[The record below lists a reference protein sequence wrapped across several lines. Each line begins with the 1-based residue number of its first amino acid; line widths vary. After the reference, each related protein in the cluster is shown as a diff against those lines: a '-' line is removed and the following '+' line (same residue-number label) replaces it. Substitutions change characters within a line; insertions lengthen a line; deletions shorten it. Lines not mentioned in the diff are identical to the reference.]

1 MSEPEHLLMVE
12 GISCHFGGLAALS
25 DVSVRA
31 AQGRIT
37 GVIGPNGAGK
47 TTLFNVVSGA
57 LRPTKGRVLF
67 KGQRIDGRKPHQ
79 IARLGLA
86 RTFQIPQ
93 AFPTLTV
100 GQTLRLALRH
110 STTGNKRYGDESD
123 IAELVGLTDKLDAL
137 PSEITAADLHAL
149 EVAKVLAVAAE
160 LILLDEVFAGL
171 TPTEIDRM
179 VALIRQVRAR
189 GTTVLMIEHRMRAV
203 MALCEEVYVLVFGR
217 LIASGTPAE
226 VTRHPEVVQ
235 AYLGS
240 KARRDA

>member
-1 MSEPEHLLMVE
+1 MNEAEHLLMVE
-12 GISCHFGGLAALS
+12 EVSCHFGGLAALS
-25 DVSVRA
+25 GVSVRA

-100 GQTLRLALRH
+100 CQTLRLALRP
-110 STTGNKRYGDESD
+110 SATGDMRYGDESD
-123 IAELVGLTDKLDAL
+123 IAELVGLADKLDAL

-189 GTTVLMIEHRMRAV
+189 GTTVLIIEHRMRAV
-203 MALCEEVYVLVFGR
+203 MALCEEIYVLVFGR

-226 VTRHPEVVQ
+226 VTHNPEVVK

-240 KARRDA
+240 KAQRDA